1 MKLKINSK
9 YFKWGLTAF
18 AVIAGGIC
26 FYYLIFHISEFIQNI
41 KSLFSVIMPVMF
53 GLIIAY
59 LLTPI
64 LNFIEMKML
73 NPLLDRMKIK
83 QSARRK
89 KLVRGIAVILTS
101 LLLIFAIYALI
112 AMLISQI
119 VPSIQAIVYNFD
131 GYVDDLS
138 NWLNN
143 LMEDNQEL
151 KNFVLPQVTKFFSS
165 LETWLADSSTL
176 LEKSGEVLKTV
187 SLSILS
193 FLKVAWNFIIGFIIS
208 IYVLASKETF
218 SAQGK
223 KIIYAIFDTN
233 AANSVL
239 SSLRFVHR
247 TFIGFISGKVLD
259 SVIIGLLCFIGTT
272 LLGTP
277 YAALVSVIVGVTNII
292 PFFGPYL
299 GAIPCAFLILI
310 VDLSHP
316 MNCVTFVIFILIL
329 QQIDGNLIGPRI
341 LGDSTGLSG
350 FWGIFSIT
358 LFGGLFGVPG
368 MIVGVPIFA
377 VFFAAVKGLVNR
389 SLQKKKLPLQSGVY
403 LDMEYIDENGE
414 VHKTEEESSNTR
426 QSRKEKHK
434 RIPEGFPFKRSF
446 KKSASSTTDNI
457 SDTNPEKEEKKG

>member
-9 YFKWGLTAF
+9 YFKWGITAF
-18 AVIAGGIC
+18 SVIAGGIC
-26 FYYLIFHISEFIQNI
+26 FYYLIFHISEFTQNV
-41 KSLFSVIMPVMF
+41 KSLFSVVMPVVF

-64 LNFIEMKML
+64 LNFIEQKIL
-73 NPLLDRMKIK
+73 NPLFDRLKIK
-83 QSARRK
+83 ETARRK
-89 KLVRGIAVILTS
+89 KVIRGIAVILTS
-101 LLLIFAIYALI
+101 LLMIFAIYALI

-119 VPSIQAIVYNFD
+119 VPSIQTIISNFD
-131 GYVDDLS
+131 DYVGELS
-138 NWLNN
+138 TWLNN

-151 KNFVLPQVTKFFSS
+151 KNYVMPQVTKLFSS
-165 LETWLADSSTL
+165 LEDWLDDTANL

-223 KIIYAIFDTN
+223 KMIYAIFETDSAN
-233 AANSVL
+233 AVL
-239 SSLRFVHR
+239 SSLRFVHK

-277 YAALVSVIVGVTNII
+277 YAALVSVIVGVTNVI

-329 QQIDGNLIGPRI
+329 QQVDGNLIGPRI

-350 FWGIFSIT
+350 FWVIFSIT
-358 LFGGLFGVPG
+358 LFGGLFGILG
-368 MIVGVPIFA
+368 MIVGVPIF
-377 VFFAAVKGLVNR
+377 
-389 SLQKKKLPLQSGVY
+389 
-403 LDMEYIDENGE
+403 
-414 VHKTEEESSNTR
+414 
-426 QSRKEKHK
+426 
-434 RIPEGFPFKRSF
+434 
-446 KKSASSTTDNI
+446 
-457 SDTNPEKEEKKG
+457 